1 MLLLRIKS
9 NVAFP
14 PSRSIS
20 PEEQLKT
27 MVAIEESLGKIIKEP
42 SSKDIERYQYYI
54 DNGPDKSMIAP
65 LPGNQFEIFYNLIS
79 PRLKSK
85 PFTQVLAPILA
96 KEILNDYEYSMR
108 KAILDYV
115 LLSHDE
121 RQRLKIEWIQRPFA
135 QK

>member
-1 MLLLRIKS
+1 
-9 NVAFP
+9 
-14 PSRSIS
+14 
-20 PEEQLKT
+20 
-27 MVAIEESLGKIIKEP
+27 MVAIEDSISKIIKEP
-42 SSKDIERYQYYI
+42 SAKDIERYQYYI

-65 LPGNQFEIFYNLIS
+65 LPDNQFEIFYNLIS
-79 PRLKSK
+79 PRLKSQ
-85 PFTQVLAPILA
+85 PFTQVLAPILS